1 MAEKKSKKETK
12 KSESKK
18 ETKKVVVCEDCGK
31 DPCACDKSAEC
42 GGHSG
47 PPCGPSCVEHGR
59 W

>member
-1 MAEKKSKKETK
+1 MAAKKEAK
-12 KSESKK
+12 KAEPKK
-18 ETKKVVVCEDCGK
+18 ATKKVVVCKDCGK

-47 PPCGPSCVEHGR
+47 PPCGANCVEWGR